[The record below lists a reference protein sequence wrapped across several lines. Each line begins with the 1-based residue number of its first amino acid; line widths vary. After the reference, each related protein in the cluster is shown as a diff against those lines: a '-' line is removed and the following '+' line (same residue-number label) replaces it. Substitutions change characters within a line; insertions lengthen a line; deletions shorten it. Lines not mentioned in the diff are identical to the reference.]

1 MRTLAI
7 AIVVFLL
14 LLSGVPQA
22 SPRPVPKPHAQSN
35 PSTPTIPGTDETG
48 APQQVSPDVQKTI
61 DDVQRKQIKERA
73 VQRFAS
79 LKKDTDQLLQLATE
93 LKNEVDKASPQ
104 MLSVNVIKKTEQ
116 IEDLSKKIRKKMT
129 TTECVSSEP
138 ICKTE

>member
-22 SPRPVPKPHAQSN
+22 SPRPVPKPPQSS
-35 PSTPTIPGTDETG
+35 PSTPNVPGTDETG
-48 APQQVSPDVQKTI
+48 APQQVSPDVQKTM
-61 DDVQRKQIKERA
+61 DDLQRKQIKERA

-129 TTECVSSEP
+129 TTECVSSEQ
-138 ICKTE
+138 ICKPE

>member
-7 AIVVFLL
+7 AIVIFLL

-22 SPRPVPKPHAQSN
+22 NPRPVPPAQPTHTVPNSN
-35 PSTPTIPGTDETG
+35 NDETG
-48 APQQVSPDVQKTI
+48 TDPSQVSPEVQKTM
-61 DDVQRKQIKERA
+61 DDIQRKQIKQRA
-73 VQRFAS
+73 VQRFES

-104 MLSVNVIKKTEQ
+104 KLSVEVVKKTEQ

-129 TTECVSSEP
+129 TTECVSSEQ
-138 ICKTE
+138 ICRTE

>member
-22 SPRPVPKPHAQSN
+22 SPHPVPKPHTQSN
-35 PSTPTIPGTDETG
+35 QTIPGTDETG
-48 APQQVSPDVQKTI
+48 SPQQVSPEQKI
-61 DDVQRKQIKERA
+61 MDDIQRKQIKERA

-93 LKNEVDKASPQ
+93 LKSEVDKASPQ

-129 TTECVSSEP
+129 TTECVSSEQ
-138 ICKTE
+138 ICKPE